1 MIRRVG
7 VLDRDLLWNCHY
19 IVNSFMDAG
28 DGGGWFGQKILVDSG
43 MSVMF
48 VDEKENGFLKG
59 FIIGNMD
66 ANVAIVDG
74 LFVDKKFHRSGVGSA
89 LLRAYEDWARGEGTN
104 RIKLRSRPTRQALDF
119 YKKHGFERINWNN
132 YMQKTL

>member
-1 MIRRVG
+1 
-7 VLDRDLLWNCHY
+7 
-19 IVNSFMDAG
+19 MDAG

-89 LLRAYEDWARGEGTN
+89 LLRAYEDWARGEGAN

-119 YKKHGFERINWNN
+119 YKKH
-132 YMQKTL
+132 K